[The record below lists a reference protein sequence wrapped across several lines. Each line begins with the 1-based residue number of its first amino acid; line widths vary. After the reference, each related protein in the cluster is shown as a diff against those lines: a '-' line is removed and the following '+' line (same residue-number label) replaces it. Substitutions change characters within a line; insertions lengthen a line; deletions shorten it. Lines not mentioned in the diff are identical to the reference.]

1 MCFFIPLYLVLN
13 CVCKIW
19 KKDKNA
25 RKFLEKWKRKVYNLI
40 NTERKCTGDGIM
52 GKKNVKENVA
62 MKGNKPVSQK
72 AQLEQIRKRNL
83 VILALG
89 TVLVIVSIVMST
101 LSSIAKEQQL
111 TVTMALDQYRLG
123 SKALTSAVQSY
134 AVTGETQYKD
144 EYNAELTT
152 IQNRDKALAIL
163 TAEGLEDAEWKMLD
177 EIQALSNGLV
187 PLEEQAMADVEA
199 GNLVAAQNAVFGH
212 EYEEAVVQINAK
224 TENLISTVQARL
236 ANASN
241 VCNILQIVSQVVL
254 MAAFLFIA
262 KQFLNVIKF
271 AERELLVPIEKVSA
285 EMQYLAQGDFNQVLD
300 MYADESEV
308 GTMVASIETMKKNNK
323 EMIGEIS
330 NTLVSM
336 GDGNYNFRL
345 EKQYVGAFIE
355 IKDSIERIGQKMR
368 ETLLTI
374 RDVSGQIDAGA
385 EQLACAAQDLAD
397 GTTRQAA
404 QVSDLVDIIE
414 VMTQSMETSAAE
426 AEESVQ
432 LSNKAGVIV
441 MESSEKMEE
450 LKVAIAEI
458 SKCSEQIG
466 TIINTIDD
474 IASQTNLLSL
484 NAAIEAARAGE
495 AGKGFAVVADQV
507 KKLAEESAA
516 AAGRTNV
523 LIETTIATVEK
534 GIAIA
539 DGTVEKMNEVVESAQ
554 AATDKMTQISEKL
567 RNDVNNMH
575 DINASIADVSSVVDN
590 NSATSEETAAVSEE
604 QKAQVDTMV
613 SIMESFS
620 I

>member
-1 MCFFIPLYLVLN
+1 MS
-13 CVCKIW
+13 
-19 KKDKNA
+19 KKTSK
-25 RKFLEKWKRKVYNLI
+25 EKP
-40 NTERKCTGDGIM
+40 
-52 GKKNVKENVA
+52 A

-72 AQLEQIRKRNL
+72 AQLEQIRKRN
-83 VILALG
+83 VMILAIG
-89 TVLVIVSIVMST
+89 SVIMIVM
-101 LSSIAKEQQL
+101 LAASIMNGMAKTQQL
-111 TVTMALDQYRLG
+111 TMTMALDQYRMG

-134 AVTGETQYKD
+134 AVTGEVQYKD
-144 EYNAELTT
+144 EYYAEINT
-152 IQNRDKALAIL
+152 IQNRDKALAVL
-163 TAEGLEDAEWKMLD
+163 AEEGLEPNEQAILD
-177 EIQALSNGLV
+177 QISGLSNGLI
-187 PLEEQAMADVEA
+187 PLEEAAMVSVESGDLQSAQA
-199 GNLVAAQNAVFGH
+199 AVFGR
-212 EYEEAVVQINAK
+212 EYEETVVQINSL

-236 ANASN
+236 ESASSLTSL
-241 VCNILQIVSQVVL
+241 LQTASQITLLV
-254 MAAFLFIA
+254 AFLFIG
-262 KQFLNVIKF
+262 KQFLSVIKF
-271 AERELLVPIEKVSA
+271 AEVELLVPIVKVSE
-285 EMQYLAQGDFNQVLD
+285 EMKYLAQGDFDQVLD
-300 MYADESEV
+300 MHIDESEV

-336 GDGNYNFRL
+336 GDGNYNFTL
-345 EKQYVGAFIE
+345 VKEYVGAFVE
-355 IKDSIERIGQKMR
+355 IKESIERIGSKMR

-432 LSNKAGVIV
+432 LSNRAGETV
-441 MESSEKMEE
+441 MESSQKMEE

-539 DGTVEKMNEVVESAQ
+539 DGTVEKMNEVVVSAQ
-554 AATDKMTQISEKL
+554 AATEKMTQISEKL

>member
-1 MCFFIPLYLVLN
+1 
-13 CVCKIW
+13 
-19 KKDKNA
+19 
-25 RKFLEKWKRKVYNLI
+25 
-40 NTERKCTGDGIM
+40 M
-52 GKKNVKENVA
+52 GKKTSKEKPA

-72 AQLEQIRKRNL
+72 AQLEQIRKRN
-83 VILALG
+83 VMILAIG
-89 TVLVIVSIVMST
+89 SVIMIVM
-101 LSSIAKEQQL
+101 LAASIMNGMAKTQQL
-111 TVTMALDQYRLG
+111 TMTMALDQYRLG

-134 AVTGETQYKD
+134 AVTGEAQYKD
-144 EYNAELTT
+144 EYYAEINT
-152 IQNRDKALAIL
+152 IQNRDKALAVL
-163 TAEGLEDAEWKMLD
+163 AEEGLESNEQAILD
-177 EIQALSNGLV
+177 QISGLSNGLV
-187 PLEEQAMADVEA
+187 PLEEAAMVSVESGDLQGAQA
-199 GNLVAAQNAVFGH
+199 AVFGH
-212 EYEEAVVQINAK
+212 EYEETVVQINSL
-224 TENLISTVQARL
+224 TENLISTVQERL
-236 ANASN
+236 EKTSSVTSFLQTAS
-241 VCNILQIVSQVVL
+241 QITLLV
-254 MAAFLFIA
+254 AFLFIG
-262 KQFLNVIKF
+262 KQFLSVIKF
-271 AERELLVPIEKVSA
+271 AEVELLVPIVKVSE
-285 EMQYLAQGDFNQVLD
+285 EMKYLAQGDFDQVLD
-300 MYADESEV
+300 MHIDESEV

-336 GDGNYNFRL
+336 GDGNYNFTL
-345 EKQYVGAFIE
+345 VKEYVGAFVE
-355 IKDSIERIGQKMR
+355 IKESIERIGSKMR

-414 VMTQSMETSAAE
+414 VMTQSMETSASE

-432 LSNKAGVIV
+432 LSNRAGETV
-441 MESSEKMEE
+441 MESSQKMEE

-458 SKCSEQIG
+458 SKCSEQIS

-534 GIAIA
+534 GISIA
-539 DGTVEKMNEVVESAQ
+539 DATVEKMNEVVESAQ
-554 AATDKMTQISEKL
+554 VATEKMTQISEKL

>member
-1 MCFFIPLYLVLN
+1 MS
-13 CVCKIW
+13 K
-19 KKDKNA
+19 KNA
-25 RKFLEKWKRKVYNLI
+25 Q
-40 NTERKCTGDGIM
+40 
-52 GKKNVKENVA
+52 
-62 MKGNKPVSQK
+62 KPVSQK
-72 AQLEQIRKRNL
+72 AQLEQIRKKNII
-83 VILALG
+83 ILAIG
-89 TVLVIVSIVMST
+89 TVVMFIMLGASIMNGM
-101 LSSIAKEQQL
+101 AKSQQL
-111 TVTMALDQYRLG
+111 SVTMALDQYRLG

-134 AVTGETQYKD
+134 AVTGDVVYKED
-144 EYNAELTT
+144 YNAELNT

-163 TAEGLEDAEWKMLD
+163 TEEGLEDSEWAIL
-177 EIQALSNGLV
+177 EQIQGLSNGLV
-187 PLEEQAMADVEA
+187 PLEEEAMADVEA
-199 GNLVAAQNAVFGH
+199 GDLAAAQQAVFGP
-212 EYEEAVVQINAK
+212 EYEASVDQINIL
-224 TENLISTVQARL
+224 TDELINTVQERL
-236 ANASN
+236 DNASS
-241 VCNILQIVSQVVL
+241 ITSLLQTISQVVL
-254 MAAFLFIA
+254 LAAFLFIA
-262 KQFLNVIKF
+262 KQFLNAIKF
-271 AERELLVPIEKVSA
+271 AETELLVPIVKVSE
-285 EMQYLAQGDFNQVLD
+285 EMKYLAQGDFEQELD
-300 MYADESEV
+300 MFADESEV

-330 NTLVSM
+330 STLVAM

-345 EKQYVGAFIE
+345 EKDYVGAFVE
-355 IKDSIERIGQKMR
+355 IKESIERIGQKMR

-414 VMTQSMETSAAE
+414 VMTQSMETSASE

-432 LSNKAGVIV
+432 LSNKAGETV
-441 MESSEKMEE
+441 MESSQKMEE

-458 SKCSEQIG
+458 SKCSEQIS

-539 DGTVEKMNEVVESAQ
+539 DGTVEKMNEVVVSSK
-554 AATDKMTQISEKL
+554 AATEKMAQISEKL

-613 SIMESFS
+613 SIMESFT

>member
-1 MCFFIPLYLVLN
+1 
-13 CVCKIW
+13 
-19 KKDKNA
+19 
-25 RKFLEKWKRKVYNLI
+25 
-40 NTERKCTGDGIM
+40 M
-52 GKKNVKENVA
+52 GKKKEKVA

-72 AQLEQIRKRNL
+72 AQLEQIRKKNL

-89 TVLVIVSIVMST
+89 TVLVVVSIIMST
-101 LSSIAKEQQL
+101 LSSMAKEQQL

-144 EYNAELTT
+144 DYNAELNT
-152 IQNRDKALAIL
+152 IQNRDKALATL
-163 TAEGLEDAEWKMLD
+163 TEEGLEDSEWEILD
-177 EIQALSNGLV
+177 EIQGLSNGLV
-187 PLEEQAMADVEA
+187 PLEEQAMADVES
-199 GNLVAAQNAVFGH
+199 GNLVAAQGAVFGH
-212 EYEEAVVQINAK
+212 EYEDTVVQINEK
-224 TENLISTVQARL
+224 TETLISTVQGRL

-241 VCNILQIVSQVVL
+241 ICSVLQVGSQIIL

-262 KQFLNVIKF
+262 KQFLSVIKF
-271 AERELLVPIEKVSA
+271 SETELLVPIEKVST

-300 MYADESEV
+300 LSADESEV

-330 NTLVSM
+330 NTLVAM

-345 EKQYVGAFIE
+345 VKQYVGAFVE
-355 IKDSIERIGQKMR
+355 IKESIERIGEKMR

-414 VMTQSMETSAAE
+414 VMTQSMETSASE

-432 LSNKAGVIV
+432 LSNKAGETV
-441 MESSEKMEE
+441 MESSQKMEE

-534 GIAIA
+534 GISIA
-539 DGTVEKMNEVVESAQ
+539 DATVEKMNEVVESAQ
-554 AATDKMTQISEKL
+554 VATEKMTQISEKL

-613 SIMESFS
+613 SIMESFT

>member
-1 MCFFIPLYLVLN
+1 
-13 CVCKIW
+13 
-19 KKDKNA
+19 
-25 RKFLEKWKRKVYNLI
+25 
-40 NTERKCTGDGIM
+40 M
-52 GKKNVKENVA
+52 GKKNVNENVA

-101 LSSIAKEQQL
+101 LSSMAKEQQL

-212 EYEEAVVQINAK
+212 EYEEAVVQINEK

-271 AERELLVPIEKVSA
+271 AETELLAPIEKVSA
-285 EMQYLAQGDFNQVLD
+285 EMQYLAQGDFDQVLD

-330 NTLVSM
+330 STLVSM

-345 EKQYVGAFIE
+345 EKEYVGAFVE

-426 AEESVQ
+426 AEESVH
-432 LSNKAGVIV
+432 LSNKAGETV
-441 MESSEKMEE
+441 MASSEKMEE

-458 SKCSEQIG
+458 SKCSEQIS

-539 DGTVEKMNEVVESAQ
+539 DGTVEKMNEVVVNSQ
-554 AATDKMTQISEKL
+554 AATDKMMQISEKL

>member
-1 MCFFIPLYLVLN
+1 
-13 CVCKIW
+13 
-19 KKDKNA
+19 
-25 RKFLEKWKRKVYNLI
+25 
-40 NTERKCTGDGIM
+40 M
-52 GKKNVKENVA
+52 GKKKVKENVA
-62 MKGNKPVSQK
+62 MNGRKPVSQK
-72 AQLEQIRKRNL
+72 AQLEQIRKRNII
-83 VILALG
+83 ILALG
-89 TVLVIVSIVMST
+89 VALMVLSLVFSVFSSMS
-101 LSSIAKEQQL
+101 KEQQL

-134 AVTGETQYKD
+134 SVTGEIQYKD
-144 EYNAELTT
+144 AYYAEIETV
-152 IQNRDKALAIL
+152 QNREKALATL
-163 TAEGLEDAEWKMLD
+163 NKEGLQQSEWDILNQ
-177 EIQALSNGLV
+177 IQDLSNGLV
-187 PLEEQAMADVEA
+187 PLEEQAMFYVSQ
-199 GNLVAAQNAVFGH
+199 GQLQQAQGTVFGIQ
-212 EYEEAVVQINAK
+212 YEETVAQINELTDK
-224 TENLISTVQARL
+224 LIATVQNRL
-236 ANASN
+236 AQAANIASL
-241 VCNILQIVSQVVL
+241 LQLGSQAIL

-271 AERELLVPIEKVSA
+271 AEKELLVPIEKVSV
-285 EMQYLAQGDFNQVLD
+285 EMQYLAQGDFDQKLD
-300 MYADESEV
+300 MFADESEV

-330 NTLVSM
+330 STLVAM
-336 GDGNYNFRL
+336 GDGNYNFKL
-345 EKQYVGAFIE
+345 VKQYVGAFVE
-355 IKDSIERIGQKMR
+355 IKDSIERIGEKMR

-426 AEESVQ
+426 AEESVL
-432 LSNKAGVIV
+432 LSNKAGETVV
-441 MESSEKMEE
+441 ASSEKMEE
-450 LKVAIAEI
+450 LKIAIAEI
-458 SKCSEQIG
+458 SKCSEQIS

-539 DGTVEKMNEVVESAQ
+539 DGTVEKMNEIVINSQ
-554 AATDKMTQISEKL
+554 AATEKMMQISEKL

-590 NSATSEETAAVSEE
+590 NSATSQETAAVSEE

>member
-1 MCFFIPLYLVLN
+1 MA
-13 CVCKIW
+13 
-19 KKDKNA
+19 KKAPK
-25 RKFLEKWKRKVYNLI
+25 EKVKMN
-40 NTERKCTGDGIM
+40 
-52 GKKNVKENVA
+52 GK
-62 MKGNKPVSQK
+62 KPVSQK
-72 AQLEQIRKRNL
+72 AQLAQIRKRN
-83 VILALG
+83 I
-89 TVLVIVSIVMST
+89 TVLIVGMVVMAIMLATSVMNGM
-101 LSSIAKEQQL
+101 AKNQQL
-111 TVTMALDQYRLG
+111 NVTMALDQYRMG

-134 AVTGETQYKD
+134 AVTGESSYKD
-144 EYNAELTT
+144 EYYAEINT
-152 IQNRDKALAIL
+152 IQNRDKALAVL
-163 TAEGLEDAEWKMLD
+163 TKEGLQQNEWAILE
-177 EIQALSNGLV
+177 EIQGMSNGLV
-187 PLEEQAMADVEA
+187 PLEEDAMAKVEA
-199 GNLVAAQNAVFGH
+199 GNFEAAQQAVFGR
-212 EYEEAVVQINAK
+212 EYEDTIVKINEY
-224 TENLISTVQARL
+224 TDTLIATVQGRL
-236 ANASN
+236 DNATS
-241 VCNILQIVSQVVL
+241 ITTLLQTVSQITLLV
-254 MAAFLFIA
+254 MFLFIG
-262 KQFLNVIKF
+262 KQFLDVIKF
-271 AERELLVPIEKVSA
+271 SETELLAPIEKVSN
-285 EMQYLAQGDFNQVLD
+285 EMQYLAQGDFDQVLD
-300 MYADESEV
+300 LRADESEV
-308 GTMVASIETMKKNNK
+308 GIMVASIETMKTNNK

-330 NTLVSM
+330 NTLVAM

-345 EKQYVGAFIE
+345 EKEYVGAFIE
-355 IKDSIERIGQKMR
+355 IKNSIERIGSKMR

-432 LSNKAGVIV
+432 LSNKAGETV
-441 MESSEKMEE
+441 MESSQKMEE

-458 SKCSEQIG
+458 SKCSEQIS

-534 GIAIA
+534 GISIA
-539 DGTVEKMNEVVESAQ
+539 DATVEKMNEVVESAQ
-554 AATDKMTQISEKL
+554 VATDKMTQISEKL

-613 SIMESFS
+613 SIMESFT

>member
-1 MCFFIPLYLVLN
+1 MS
-13 CVCKIW
+13 
-19 KKDKNA
+19 
-25 RKFLEKWKRKVYNLI
+25 
-40 NTERKCTGDGIM
+40 
-52 GKKNVKENVA
+52 KKNGKENVA
-62 MKGNKPVSQK
+62 MNGKKPVSQK
-72 AQLEQIRKRNL
+72 AQLEQIRKQN
-83 VILALG
+83 VIILALG
-89 TVLVIVSIVMST
+89 VALMVLSLIFSVMASM
-101 LSSIAKEQQL
+101 AKEQQL
-111 TVTMALDQYRLG
+111 TVTMALDQYRIG

-134 AVTGETQYKD
+134 AVTGDQQYKD
-144 EYNAELTT
+144 DYYAEIND

-163 TAEGLEDAEWKMLD
+163 TKEGLTQDEWAIL
-177 EIQALSNGLV
+177 EQIQGLSNGLV
-187 PLEEQAMADVEA
+187 PLEEKAMADVVLGFFE
-199 GNLVAAQNAVFGH
+199 NAQEAVFGQ
-212 EYEEAVVQINAK
+212 EYEESVVQINDL
-224 TENLISTVQARL
+224 TDTLISTVQNRL
-236 ANASN
+236 EQSSNLAS
-241 VCNILQIVSQVVL
+241 VLQLGSQVIL
-254 MAAFLFIA
+254 MLAFLFIA
-262 KQFLNVIKF
+262 KQFLGVIKF
-271 AERELLVPIEKVSA
+271 SEKELLVPIEKVSA
-285 EMQYLAQGDFNQVLD
+285 EMQFLAQGDFDQELD
-300 MYADESEV
+300 MFADESEV

-323 EMIGEIS
+323 AMIGEIS
-330 NTLVSM
+330 STLVSM

-345 EKQYVGAFIE
+345 EKQYVGAFVE

-426 AEESVQ
+426 AEESVH
-432 LSNKAGVIV
+432 LSNKAGETV
-441 MESSEKMEE
+441 MASSEKMEE

-458 SKCSEQIG
+458 SKCSEQIS

-539 DGTVEKMNEVVESAQ
+539 DGTVEKMNEVVVNSKI
-554 AATDKMTQISEKL
+554 ATEKMAQISEKL
-567 RNDVNNMH
+567 RSDVNNMH

-590 NSATSEETAAVSEE
+590 NSATSQETAAVSEE

>member
-1 MCFFIPLYLVLN
+1 MS
-13 CVCKIW
+13 
-19 KKDKNA
+19 KKKAN
-25 RKFLEKWKRKVYNLI
+25 
-40 NTERKCTGDGIM
+40 
-52 GKKNVKENVA
+52 ENVA
-62 MKGNKPVSQK
+62 MNGKKPVSQK
-72 AQLEQIRKRNL
+72 AQLEQIRKKNL

-101 LSSIAKEQQL
+101 LSSMAKEQQL

-134 AVTGETQYKD
+134 AVTGEIQYKD
-144 EYNAELTT
+144 AYYAEINT
-152 IQNRDKALAIL
+152 IQNRDKALEIL
-163 TAEGLEDAEWKMLD
+163 NKEGLQKSEWDIL
-177 EIQALSNGLV
+177 EQIQGLSNGLV
-187 PLEEQAMADVEA
+187 PLEEEAMSYVALGQLQQAQ
-199 GNLVAAQNAVFGH
+199 GNVFGIQ
-212 EYEEAVVQINAK
+212 YEETVEQINSL
-224 TENLISTVQARL
+224 TDTLISTVQNRL
-236 ANASN
+236 AGASN
-241 VCNILQIVSQVVL
+241 VCGILQVVSQIVL

-271 AERELLVPIEKVSA
+271 SEKELLAPIEKVSV
-285 EMQYLAQGDFNQVLD
+285 EMQYLAQGDFEQELD
-300 MYADESEV
+300 MVADESEV
-308 GTMVASIETMKKNNK
+308 GTMVASIETMKRNNK

-330 NTLVSM
+330 NTLVAM

-355 IKDSIERIGQKMR
+355 IKESIERIGEKMR
-368 ETLLTI
+368 ETLHTI

-426 AEESVQ
+426 AEESVR
-432 LSNKAGVIV
+432 LSTEAGTTL
-441 MESSEKMEE
+441 MTGSQKMEE

-458 SKCSEQIG
+458 SKCSEQIS

-516 AAGRTNV
+516 AAGRTNT
-523 LIETTIATVEK
+523 LIETTILTVEK

-539 DGTVEKMNEVVESAQ
+539 DETVANMNEVVINAQ

-590 NSATSEETAAVSEE
+590 NSATSQETAAVSEE

>member
-1 MCFFIPLYLVLN
+1 
-13 CVCKIW
+13 
-19 KKDKNA
+19 
-25 RKFLEKWKRKVYNLI
+25 
-40 NTERKCTGDGIM
+40 M
-52 GKKNVKENVA
+52 GKKKVKENA
-62 MKGNKPVSQK
+62 PMKGKKVIGQK
-72 AQLEQIRKRNL
+72 AQLEQIRKKNII
-83 VILALG
+83 ILAVG
-89 TVLVIVSIVMST
+89 VVLMVVMLAMS
-101 LSSIAKEQQL
+101 LMNGMAKTQQL

-134 AVTGETQYKD
+134 AVTGETTYKD
-144 EYNAELTT
+144 DYYAEINT

-163 TAEGLEDAEWKMLD
+163 QEEGLEDSEWAILD
-177 EIQALSNGLV
+177 QISGLSNGLV
-187 PLEEQAMADVEA
+187 PLEEEAMVSVER
-199 GNLVAAQNAVFGH
+199 GDLEAAQEAVFGH
-212 EYEEAVVQINAK
+212 EYEAAVDQINDL
-224 TENLISTVQARL
+224 TDTLISTVQGRL
-236 ANASN
+236 ENASN
-241 VCNILQIVSQVVL
+241 ITSILQTVSQIAL
-254 MAAFLFIA
+254 LLAFLFIA
-262 KQFLNVIKF
+262 KQFLDVIKF
-271 AERELLVPIEKVSA
+271 SETELLEPIVKVSA
-285 EMQYLAQGDFNQVLD
+285 EMQYLAQGDFNQQLD
-300 MYADESEV
+300 MLADESEV

-330 NTLVSM
+330 ATLVAM

-345 EKQYVGAFIE
+345 VKDYVGAFVE
-355 IKDSIERIGQKMR
+355 IKESIERIGAKMR

-414 VMTQSMETSAAE
+414 VMTQSMETSASE
-426 AEESVQ
+426 AEESVN
-432 LSNKAGVIV
+432 LSNKAGQIV
-441 MESSEKMEE
+441 MESSQKMEE

-534 GIAIA
+534 GISIA
-539 DGTVEKMNEVVESAQ
+539 DATVEKMNEVVVSAQ
-554 AATDKMTQISEKL
+554 VATDKMTQISEKL
-567 RNDVNNMH
+567 RSDVNNMH

>member
-1 MCFFIPLYLVLN
+1 MS
-13 CVCKIW
+13 
-19 KKDKNA
+19 KKQTK
-25 RKFLEKWKRKVYNLI
+25 KVV
-40 NTERKCTGDGIM
+40 GQ
-52 GKKNVKENVA
+52 KE
-62 MKGNKPVSQK
+62 
-72 AQLEQIRKRNL
+72 QLEQIRKQNI
-83 VILALG
+83 VILAVGIALM
-89 TVLVIVSIVMST
+89 VIMLAMS
-101 LSSIAKEQQL
+101 LMNGMAKGQQL
-111 TVTMALDQYRLG
+111 TVTMALEQYRLG

-144 EYNAELTT
+144 DYYAEINT

-163 TAEGLEDAEWKMLD
+163 TEEGLEENEWAILD
-177 EIQALSNGLV
+177 QISGLSNGLV
-187 PLEEQAMADVEA
+187 PLEEATMVNVENGDLA
-199 GNLVAAQNAVFGH
+199 AAQSAVFGH
-212 EYEEAVVQINAK
+212 EYEEAVVQINQL
-224 TENLISTVQARL
+224 TEELISTVQGRL
-236 ANASN
+236 EQAAS
-241 VCNILQIVSQVVL
+241 ITSLLQTVSQISL
-254 MAAFLFIA
+254 LLAFLFIA
-262 KQFLNVIKF
+262 KQFLGVIKF
-271 AERELLVPIEKVSA
+271 SEVELLAPIVKVSE
-285 EMQYLAQGDFNQVLD
+285 EMKYLAQGDFDQVLD
-300 MYADESEV
+300 MHADESEV
-308 GTMVASIETMKKNNK
+308 GVMVASIETMKKNNK

-330 NTLVSM
+330 STLVAM

-345 EKQYVGAFIE
+345 VKDYVGAFVE

-374 RDVSGQIDAGA
+374 RDVSSQIDAGA

-397 GTTRQAA
+397 GTTRQAS
-404 QVSDLVDIIE
+404 QVSDLVDIVE

-432 LSNKAGVIV
+432 LSNKAGETV
-441 MESSEKMEE
+441 MESSQKMEE

-466 TIINTIDD
+466 TIISTIDD

-523 LIETTIATVEK
+523 LIETTIAAVEK

-539 DGTVEKMNEVVESAQ
+539 DGTVEKMSEVVVSAQ
-554 AATDKMTQISEKL
+554 VATDKMTQISEKL
-567 RNDVNNMH
+567 RSDVNNMH
-575 DINASIADVSSVVDN
+575 DINASIADVSAVVDN

>member
-1 MCFFIPLYLVLN
+1 
-13 CVCKIW
+13 
-19 KKDKNA
+19 
-25 RKFLEKWKRKVYNLI
+25 
-40 NTERKCTGDGIM
+40 M
-52 GKKNVKENVA
+52 GKKKSKENVA
-62 MKGNKPVSQK
+62 KTSKNPVSQK
-72 AQLEQIRKRNL
+72 EQLAQIRKKNL
-83 VILALG
+83 GILFIG
-89 TVLVIVSIVMST
+89 TIVMV
-101 LSSIAKEQQL
+101 LMLGASIMNGMAKRQQL
-111 TVTMALDQYRLG
+111 SVTMALDQYRMG

-134 AVTGETQYKD
+134 AVTGEAQYKD
-144 EYNAELTT
+144 DYNAELTT
-152 IQNRDKALAIL
+152 IKNRDKALAVL
-163 TAEGLEDAEWKMLD
+163 EDEGLEDSEWKILE
-177 EIQALSNGLV
+177 EIQGLSNGLV
-187 PLEEQAMADVEA
+187 PLEEQAMVDVEA
-199 GNLVAAQNAVFGH
+199 GNLDAAQQAVFGH
-212 EYEEAVVQINAK
+212 DYEDAVVQINDLTDK
-224 TENLISTVQARL
+224 LISTVQARL
-236 ANASN
+236 ENASSTASL
-241 VCNILQIVSQVVL
+241 LQTVSQVAL
-254 MAAFLFIA
+254 LAMFLFIGR
-262 KQFLNVIKF
+262 QFLSVIGF
-271 AERELLVPIEKVSA
+271 AERELLVPIEKVSV
-285 EMQYLAQGDFNQVLD
+285 EMQHLAQGDFDQVLD
-300 MYADESEV
+300 LKEDASEV
-308 GTMVASIETMKKNNK
+308 GIMVSSIATMKKNNK

-330 NTLVSM
+330 DVLGAM
-336 GDGNYNFRL
+336 GDGNYNFVL
-345 EKQYVGAFIE
+345 EKDYVGAFVE
-355 IKDSIERIGQKMR
+355 IKDSLEKIGAKMR

-414 VMTQSMETSAAE
+414 LMTHSMETSAVE
-426 AEESVQ
+426 AEESVR
-432 LSNKAGVIV
+432 L
-441 MESSEKMEE
+441 SSEAGETVMIGSQKMEE

-458 SKCSEQIG
+458 SKCSEQIS

-516 AAGRTNV
+516 AAGRTNI

-539 DGTVEKMNEVVESAQ
+539 DETVENMNLVVVNAQ
-554 AATDKMTQISEKL
+554 AATDKMTEISEKL

>member
-1 MCFFIPLYLVLN
+1 MS
-13 CVCKIW
+13 
-19 KKDKNA
+19 KN
-25 RKFLEKWKRKVYNLI
+25 E
-40 NTERKCTGDGIM
+40 
-52 GKKNVKENVA
+52 VKEKA
-62 MKGNKPVSQK
+62 MKSGNKVIGQK
-72 AQLEQIRKRNL
+72 AQLESIRKRNI

-89 TVLVIVSIVMST
+89 TVLMLVSLAMSF
-101 LSSIAKEQQL
+101 LNGMAKDQQL
-111 TVTMALDQYRLG
+111 NVTMALDQYRLG

-134 AVTGETQYKD
+134 AVTGETVYKD
-144 EYNAELTT
+144 DYYAEINT
-152 IQNRDKALAIL
+152 IKNRDNALAIL
-163 TAEGLEDAEWKMLD
+163 TEEGLEENEWAILE
-177 EIQALSNGLV
+177 EIQGMSNGLV
-187 PLEEQAMADVEA
+187 PLEEQAMAYVES
-199 GNLVAAQNAVFGH
+199 GDLQAAQQVVFGH
-212 EYEEAVVQINAK
+212 EYEETVVKINEYTDSLIAVVQG
-224 TENLISTVQARL
+224 RL
-236 ANASN
+236 ANAAS
-241 VCNILQIVSQVVL
+241 ITSTLQTVSQIILL
-254 MAAFLFIA
+254 MAFLFIA

-271 AERELLVPIEKVSA
+271 SETELLVPIEKVSV
-285 EMQYLAQGDFNQVLD
+285 EMQYLAQGDFNQKLD
-300 MYADESEV
+300 MKIDESEV

-330 NTLVSM
+330 ATLVAM

-345 EKQYVGAFIE
+345 VKDYVGAFVE
-355 IKDSIERIGQKMR
+355 IKESIERIGEKMR

-404 QVSDLVDIIE
+404 QVSDLVDIVE

-426 AEESVQ
+426 AEESVK
-432 LSNKAGVIV
+432 LSNQSGAIV
-441 MESSEKMEE
+441 MESSQKMEE

-495 AGKGFAVVADQV
+495 AGRGFAVVADQV
-507 KKLAEESAA
+507 KKLAEESAE
-516 AAGRTNV
+516 AAGRTNI

-539 DGTVEKMNEVVESAQ
+539 DETVEKMNEVVVSSQ
-554 AATDKMTQISEKL
+554 AATDKMTQISAKL

>member
-1 MCFFIPLYLVLN
+1 
-13 CVCKIW
+13 
-19 KKDKNA
+19 
-25 RKFLEKWKRKVYNLI
+25 
-40 NTERKCTGDGIM
+40 M
-52 GKKNVKENVA
+52 GKKKTKEKVA
-62 MKGNKPVSQK
+62 VNEKNPVSQK
-72 AQLEQIRKRNL
+72 AQLAQIRKKNIM
-83 VILALG
+83 ILIIGSIIMVLMLG
-89 TVLVIVSIVMST
+89 ASIMNGM
-101 LSSIAKEQQL
+101 AKDQQL
-111 TVTMALDQYRLG
+111 TVTMALDQYRMG

-134 AVTGETQYKD
+134 AVTGESQYYDDYMD
-144 EYNAELTT
+144 ELNKTK
-152 IQNRDKALAIL
+152 NRDKALAIL
-163 TAEGLEDAEWKMLD
+163 EEEGLEDSEWKMID
-177 EIQALSNGLV
+177 QISGLSNGLV

-199 GNLVAAQNAVFGH
+199 GNLSAAQQAVFGH
-212 EYEEAVVQINAK
+212 EYEEAVVQINDLTDK
-224 TENLISTVQARL
+224 LISTVQGRL
-236 ANASN
+236 ANASS
-241 VCNILQIVSQVVL
+241 ITSLLQTVFQITL
-254 MAAFLFIA
+254 LLAFLFIG
-262 KQFLNVIKF
+262 KQFLGVIGF
-271 AERELLVPIEKVSA
+271 AEKELLAPIEKVSA
-285 EMQYLAQGDFNQVLD
+285 EMQYLAQGDFDQVLD
-300 MYADESEV
+300 LKEDESEV
-308 GTMVASIETMKKNNK
+308 GIMVSSIATMKKNNK

-330 NTLVSM
+330 STLVAM
-336 GDGNYNFRL
+336 GDGNYNFVL
-345 EKQYVGAFIE
+345 EKDYVGAFVE
-355 IKDSIERIGQKMR
+355 IKTSLEKIGEKMR

-414 VMTQSMETSAAE
+414 VMTQSMETSAVE

-432 LSNKAGVIV
+432 LSNKAGETV
-441 MESSEKMEE
+441 MASSEKMEE

-458 SKCSEQIG
+458 SKCSEQIS

-539 DGTVEKMNEVVESAQ
+539 DGTVEKMNEVVVNSQ
-554 AATDKMTQISEKL
+554 AATEKMAQISEKL

-575 DINASIADVSSVVDN
+575 DINASIADVSAVVDN
-590 NSATSEETAAVSEE
+590 NSATSQETAAVSEE